1 MSKIMSI
8 FAKMNTVVEHI
19 EYLIRN
25 YDCVI
30 VPNLGGF
37 VAQHIPAYF
46 DEKTGTYFP
55 PRRCVVFNTELSHN
69 DGLLSTSVSRKEKIS
84 FEDASKFISSEVSTM
99 RAQLMNDG
107 SIAIGHIGRLDYVD
121 DKIVFCAND
130 AFVSTPQYFGLK
142 PLSVTPVD
150 TEETAEN
157 KSAKKKLPA
166 MHRKAVYATRVAA
179 AIVVFILCGLLFSTP
194 ISVDQEAVKYASL
207 ALPEIKKAEP
217 VKIITGELCI
227 ACPDK
232 EEATGTVKAEHKR
245 NIKINL
251 DDPFYL
257 VVSSLA
263 TKSQAE
269 EFVSYTKG
277 YNLEIVETSTGKY
290 RVIVASGS
298 SAAEVM
304 EYTHNKNFAE
314 KFPNAWPCHK

>member
-1 MSKIMSI
+1 MSI
-8 FAKMNTVVEHI
+8 FAKVNTVVEHI

-37 VAQHIPAYF
+37 VAQHVPAYF
-46 DEKTGTYFP
+46 DEINGVYFP
-55 PRRCVVFNTELSHN
+55 PRRCVVFNPELNHN

-84 FEDASKFISSEVSTM
+84 YEEASKLISNEVSSM

-107 SIAIGHIGRLDYVD
+107 SIAIGHVGRLDYVD
-121 DKIVFCAND
+121 DKIIFCAND
-130 AFVSTPQYFGLK
+130 NFVSAPQYFGFK
-142 PLSVTPVD
+142 PLSVVPVCS
-150 TEETAEN
+150 EEITEN
-157 KSAKKKLPA
+157 KFAKKTIPA
-166 MHRKAVYATRVAA
+166 MRRKLVYATRVAA
-179 AIVVFILCGLLFSTP
+179 AIVVFILCGLLLSTP
-194 ISVDQEAVKYASL
+194 ITVDQDTVKYASL
-207 ALPEIKKAEP
+207 ALPEVKKVEP
-217 VKIITGELCI
+217 VKVTGELFI

-232 EEATGTVKAEHKR
+232 KVATGMVKPESKQA
-245 NIKINL
+245 IKINL

-277 YNLEIVETSTGKY
+277 YNLKIVETSSGKY
-290 RVIVASGS
+290 RVIVASGN

-304 EYTHNKNFAE
+304 QFTHSKNFAE